1 MRGQRRRRG
10 RPQTGPQRQRRGDY
24 RIFVGAFPEG
34 EPIPELQA
42 LREAIDP
49 VTAAITPP
57 HVTLAGTYWRSGP
70 ATADNETV
78 LIHRLQQHQNR
89 MAPFTLQL
97 GGIRRF
103 GDRVLYLGV
112 KPTRG
117 LLAVRQALLKVI
129 GADKHRRFTPHLTLA
144 QRLTPAGL
152 AEAEAALLQ
161 TKWEQERWQLPVRQL
176 QLMQRG
182 PDDPAW
188 RAIAILELK
197 G

>member
-10 RPQTGPQRQRRGDY
+10 RPQGGSHRQRSGDY
-24 RIFVGAFPEG
+24 RIFVGAFLQG
-34 EPIPELQA
+34 ELAAEIQA
-42 LREAIDP
+42 LREQLDP

-57 HVTLAGTYWRSGP
+57 HVTLAGTYWRSGR
-70 ATADNETV
+70 ATAENETV
-78 LIHRLQQHQNR
+78 LIHRLQQRQKQ
-89 MAPFTLQL
+89 MPPFTLQL

-117 LLAVRQALLKVI
+117 LLAVRQVLLNVI
-129 GADKHRRFTPHLTLA
+129 GEDKHRRFTPHLTLA
-144 QRLTPAGL
+144 QRLTPGEMAA
-152 AEAEAALLQ
+152 AEARLQ
-161 TKWEQERWQLPVRQL
+161 ETKWEQERWHLPVAEL

-188 RAIAILELK
+188 RTIAVLALK

>member
-34 EPIPELQA
+34 ELIAELQA
-42 LREAIDP
+42 LRERIDP

-57 HVTLAGTYWRSGP
+57 HVTLAGTYWRSGA

-78 LIHRLQQHQNR
+78 LIHRLQQHQKQ
-89 MAPFTLQL
+89 MAPFTLEL

-112 KPTRG
+112 KPTRS
-117 LLAVRQALLKVI
+117 LLAARQALLKVI
-129 GADKHRRFTPHLTLA
+129 GVDKHRRFTPHLTLA
-144 QRLTPAGL
+144 QRLTPTEL
-152 AEAEAALLQ
+152 AAVEAELVQ
-161 TKWEQERWQLPVRQL
+161 TKWEQERWQLPVTGL
-176 QLMQRG
+176 HLMQRG

-188 RAIAILELK
+188 RSIAHLELK

>member
-34 EPIPELQA
+34 ELIAELQA
-42 LREAIDP
+42 LRERIDP

-57 HVTLAGTYWRSGP
+57 HVTLAGTYWRSGA
-70 ATADNETV
+70 ATAENETV
-78 LIHRLQQHQNR
+78 LIHRLQQHQKQ
-89 MAPFTLQL
+89 MAPFTLEL

-112 KPTRG
+112 RPTRS
-117 LLAVRQALLKVI
+117 LLAVRQALLKVT

-144 QRLTPAGL
+144 QRLTPTGL
-152 AEAEAALLQ
+152 AAVEAELVL
-161 TKWEQERWQLPVRQL
+161 TKWEHERWRLPVTEL
-176 QLMQRG
+176 HLMQRG

-188 RAIAILELK
+188 RSIANLELK

>member
-1 MRGQRRRRG
+1 MRGQRRRSG
-10 RPQTGPQRQRRGDY
+10 RPHAGPHRQRSGDY
-24 RIFVGAFPEG
+24 RIFVGAFLQGDLAAE
-34 EPIPELQA
+34 IQA
-42 LREAIDP
+42 LREQIDP
-49 VTAAITPP
+49 PTAAITPP

-70 ATADNETV
+70 ATPENETV
-78 LIHRLQQHQNR
+78 LIHRLQQHQKQLP
-89 MAPFTLQL
+89 PFTLEL

-117 LLAVRQALLKVI
+117 LLAVRQALLAVI
-129 GADKHRRFTPHLTLA
+129 GEDKNRRFTPHLTLA
-144 QRLTPAGL
+144 QRLTPGELAA
-152 AEAEAALLQ
+152 AEARLQ
-161 TKWEQERWQLPVRQL
+161 ETRWAQERWQVPVAEL

-188 RAIAILELK
+188 RTIAVLTLN